1 MFCWTLLTG
10 NTADTPFLIGV
21 TDDLASAQRI
31 TEPHLLSG
39 RAFLSYIE
47 AVRPAMTAD
56 TLDSCYVRT
65 GLTWLGR
72 LTTSRRVRWS
82 RSDVLA
88 CASGWTHAT

>member
-10 NTADTPFLIGV
+10 DTADTPFLIGV
-21 TDDLASAQRI
+21 TDDLADAQRM

-47 AVRPAMTAD
+47 AVRPAMAVD
-56 TLDSCYVRT
+56 SLDSCYVRT

-72 LTTSRRVRWS
+72 LTTSNRVKWS
-82 RSDVLA
+82 RRDA
-88 CASGWTHAT
+88 HGWNLPAAR